1 MTQRFP
7 SKRLPQWCCQSWSIV
22 VLVLVA
28 AVLMGHGTRLPAAAQ
43 DPMVTNR
50 LGMTFVLIPAG
61 DFMMGSPETE
71 IDRGTSE
78 IQHPVTISQPFYLQ
92 TTEVTVAQ
100 WRAVMGRR
108 FFARKRG
115 AGDMPVIKVSWKDCQ
130 KFIRKLSRM
139 TGAHYGLPTEA
150 QWEYAARAGS
160 VTAYF
165 WGDQIDCRRA
175 MYANNPMKYD
185 ACVSVN
191 RDRGWEPGC
200 RAPVKQ
206 YPPNAWGLYDMH
218 GNVWEWCADFF
229 QRYSKASEVDPCKD
243 DSGQDRVRRGGSWFS
258 PGYAC
263 RSANRAYGHPM
274 SRMQNTGFRVVML
287 PPVRPVRTDSP
298 D

>member
-7 SKRLPQWCCQSWSIV
+7 SKRLPQWCCQSWSIL

-108 FFARKRG
+108 FFLPANG
-115 AGDMPVIKVSWKDCQ
+115 AQAI
-130 KFIRKLSRM
+130 
-139 TGAHYGLPTEA
+139 
-150 QWEYAARAGS
+150 
-160 VTAYF
+160 
-165 WGDQIDCRRA
+165 CR
-175 MYANNPMKYD
+175 
-185 ACVSVN
+185 
-191 RDRGWEPGC
+191 
-200 RAPVKQ
+200 
-206 YPPNAWGLYDMH
+206 
-218 GNVWEWCADFF
+218 
-229 QRYSKASEVDPCKD
+229 
-243 DSGQDRVRRGGSWFS
+243 
-258 PGYAC
+258 
-263 RSANRAYGHPM
+263 
-274 SRMQNTGFRVVML
+274 
-287 PPVRPVRTDSP
+287 
-298 D
+298 